1 MNYINHRKQLVKLAH
16 RYMVFMFECGNPD
29 DVAKLESELLRMK
42 NEIAHI
48 DAMTEYK
55 KAQER
60 QTIEW
65 TVTSIIEFI

>member
-1 MNYINHRKQLVKLAH
+1 
-16 RYMVFMFECGNPD
+16 MVFMFECGNPD